1 MSERE
6 ADISSHSEMESDGKQ
21 NICRNK
27 HQRCK
32 YSNVVKHFQAII
44 TYLICTLHTG
54 GYIDSLVR
62 LCTFLSFFSVFLFF
76 LRSHNY
82 LQECGNTISAFTF
95 QSRACGWIQC
105 FTLIKHPLCSL
116 MSVYMCSPCPP
127 LSSFSALLDW
137 LIHWTHPV
145 PIRPR
150 GFGSDSIWVVC
161 LLTRQLPS

>member
-1 MSERE
+1 M
-6 ADISSHSEMESDGKQ
+6 
-21 NICRNK
+21 CRNK

-32 YSNVVKHFQAII
+32 YSNVVKHLQAII
-44 TYLICTLHTG
+44 IYLIIKHTSNRWIYRLFG
-54 GYIDSLVR
+54 QVQYISPR
-62 LCTFLSFFSVFLFF
+62 CLSFFFLFF
-76 LRSHNY
+76 LHSHNY
-82 LQECGNTISAFTF
+82 LQECGNTFSAFTF

-116 MSVYMCSPCPP
+116 MSVYMCPP
-127 LSSFSALLDW
+127 LSSFSAHLDW